1 MCILDSRRQVLA
13 RKAVIYLQQERHLP
27 HETGVEKGMAPGGGQ
42 RGGRR
47 AGGKGSIRRVK
58 KLVIMENS
66 ASERTWAPRARRW
79 NGRSRRRRCS
89 WSCWSSRGMWT
100 AVRYYPQ
107 HVVGLHAKKKQ
118 GGRRLDLGDETGALC
133 NIAGTRAFLSSA
145 FSESRM
151 GLADFYHISCHIS
164 FDTPAE
170 SPPVIILS
178 CATFLKYPPADSGA
192 VVLGDMA
199 QDERELGADE
209 ARLGRE
215 SEGDDALLGLLA

>member
-133 NIAGTRAFLSSA
+133 NIAGTRAFLSS
-145 FSESRM
+145 
-151 GLADFYHISCHIS
+151 
-164 FDTPAE
+164 TPFPSQEWAE